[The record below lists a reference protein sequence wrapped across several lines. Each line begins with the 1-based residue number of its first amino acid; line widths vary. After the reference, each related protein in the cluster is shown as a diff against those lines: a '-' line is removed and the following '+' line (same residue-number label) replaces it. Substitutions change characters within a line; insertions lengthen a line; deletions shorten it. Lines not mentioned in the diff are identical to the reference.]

1 MKYINAFI
9 LFTKR
14 LDKDFSLQTKFLF
27 MFGEDDKI
35 SPQVLTHGITKSLIL
50 KCKTPSNC
58 EIMSLPGTGHMI
70 ELPNAAVSSIG
81 RHAFFPRHQMT
92 FGGSNIYLHSIGGI
106 KVWQNMLEFFKVL
119 K

>member
-1 MKYINAFI
+1 MSRKNFCHNNKKIF
-9 LFTKR
+9 F
-14 LDKDFSLQTKFLF
+14 DSLQTKFLF
-27 MFGEDDKI
+27 IFSEDDKI
-35 SPQVLTHGITKSLIL
+35 FPPVPAQGITKSMIL
-50 KCKTPSNC
+50 KSKTPSNC

-70 ELPNAAVSSIG
+70 ELPNAAVLSIG
-81 RHAFFPRHQMT
+81 KHAFFPRHQMT